1 MSTIKN
7 GNKSLPT
14 TLQLRPKELSM
25 ALTLRRDEL
34 LWILNDRQ
42 DLMALEERLLEE
54 ITELERMI
62 DDLR

>member
-42 DLMALEERLLEE
+42 DLMALEEKLLEE